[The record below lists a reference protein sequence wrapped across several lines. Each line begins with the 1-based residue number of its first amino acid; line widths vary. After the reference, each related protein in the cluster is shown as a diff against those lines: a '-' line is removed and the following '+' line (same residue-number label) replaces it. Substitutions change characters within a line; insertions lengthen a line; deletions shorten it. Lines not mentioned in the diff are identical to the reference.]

1 MDKDVKM
8 PLISIIMSV
17 YNEPEQILRAA
28 VESILNQTF
37 MDFEFIIIL
46 DSPENK
52 TNSRIL
58 SEYSDKDGRIRL
70 LINEKNEGLTFS
82 LNRALQKAEGKYIA
96 RMDADDISL
105 PFRLESQKEFL
116 EKNNLDFIG
125 GYVQTISQEGN
136 IIKNCI
142 KVPVENGRIQK
153 RMLINNCV
161 FHPSWF
167 LKKAVFDDIGAY
179 DTKYV
184 EDYEFILK
192 AMKKG
197 YVFGNIPH
205 VVLQYRMSADSISR
219 SSLLMQYLRMRWLQ
233 KSYSGH
239 MKKNLSMEEYV
250 NKYYTDIKA
259 EKFSSSNRDL
269 TSALQDFHEKKYISA
284 LKKIIH
290 AFFNSKLYAEKM
302 LRYFFSFQ

>member
-1 MDKDVKM
+1 
-8 PLISIIMSV
+8 MSV

-37 MDFEFIIIL
+37 RDFEFIIIL

-82 LNRALQKAEGKYIA
+82 LNRALRHAEGKYIA

-116 EKNNLDFIG
+116 EKNDLDFIG

-136 IIKNCI
+136 IMKSCI
-142 KVPVENGRIQK
+142 KVPVENGSIQK

-167 LKKAVFDDIGAY
+167 LKKDIFDDIGAY

-197 YVFGNIPH
+197 YIFGNIPK
-205 VVLQYRMSADSISR
+205 VILQYRMSSDSISR
-219 SSLLMQYLRMRWLQ
+219 SSLLIQYLRMRWLQ
-233 KSYSGH
+233 KTYSGRI
-239 MKKNLSMEEYV
+239 KNDMPMEEYV
-250 NKYYTDIKA
+250 NKYYSEKKA

-269 TSALQDFHEKKYISA
+269 TSALQDLHEKKYISA